1 MKKTADIFISFFF
14 YELAANILAV
24 NFYEAI
30 NIKDLLI
37 LV

>member
-1 MKKTADIFISFFF
+1 MKKTADIFIRFF